1 MSFSLKLCW
10 RDLKTL
16 PSLLSR
22 NPDWKRDITVFPTEL
37 SVQVAETQLHIADEL
52 DSKREIPQMPYE
64 IAVNNKKV
72 NKSLIAVADKKKN
85 CVRIFDKEGKF
96 VRKLGC

>member
-1 MSFSLKLCW
+1 LETRYYDFSYRVKC
-10 RDLKTL
+10 
-16 PSLLSR
+16 PSG
-22 NPDWKRDITVFPTEL
+22 
-37 SVQVAETQLHIADEL
+37 QTQLHIADEL